1 MGHGVA
7 LRLLATSDLH
17 LRLSSRDPL
26 SGRRV
31 AGKPG
36 LARLAHLIQAQRAQA
51 PNSLLFDNG
60 DFLQGSLDELFAEA
74 LDRGHAHP
82 MIRAMNAMGYDAAT
96 LGNHEFNHGLDHLMK
111 ALGQAQFPV
120 VSANLFR
127 PAADGALV
135 PLVQTSVILQRQ
147 LRTGLGQIAALRIGV
162 TGAAPPQTAQWDRQ
176 VLAGGL
182 HSGDIPHAIAP
193 QVAALRRAGADLVVV
208 LCHSGLGAVTA
219 APEAEHAA
227 RTVAAIPGVDA
238 VIAGHSHDA
247 YPKQPGPPDPS
258 HAPIVMPGHEGSHLG
273 LIDLHLLPRPGGG
286 WAVRP
291 VHTEALATSTARPRG
306 SDARI
311 SALVRRDQAAAR
323 AQLGQTVGQIGLRL
337 HSHFAPLVPDP
348 TARLLAE
355 ACALHARSALAGRP
369 EADWPVLGAAPA
381 FGAHPGGPVLDLPPG
396 NIRLADLQR
405 ICPFPN
411 TVVAF
416 RITGAGLR
424 DWLEHAAGVFCTARP
439 GTHNQPLLHPEQ
451 PLYTFDLIE
460 GLEYEIDLTRAR
472 GSRITRLH
480 HAGAIVAAH
489 DRFILAT
496 NNYRASGG
504 GGFAQ
509 IADADLLCAQA
520 TPVRRILAT
529 HLGTLQIWQP
539 RGPGPWRFAPLPDT
553 SVSIEAETRAIAL
566 VKAGQAPPGVRVGKR
581 AGPGR
586 VWLHLH
592 L

>member
-1 MGHGVA
+1 MRA
-7 LRLLATSDLH
+7 S
-17 LRLSSRDPL
+17 
-26 SGRRV
+26 
-31 AGKPG
+31 
-36 LARLAHLIQAQRAQA
+36 AR
-51 PNSLLFDNG
+51 
-60 DFLQGSLDELFAEA
+60 
-74 LDRGHAHP
+74 
-82 MIRAMNAMGYDAAT
+82 
-96 LGNHEFNHGLDHLMK
+96 
-111 ALGQAQFPV
+111 
-120 VSANLFR
+120 
-127 PAADGALV
+127 
-135 PLVQTSVILQRQ
+135 
-147 LRTGLGQIAALRIGV
+147 
-162 TGAAPPQTAQWDRQ
+162 W
-176 VLAGGL
+176 
-182 HSGDIPHAIAP
+182 
-193 QVAALRRAGADLVVV
+193 
-208 LCHSGLGAVTA
+208 C
-219 APEAEHAA
+219 
-227 RTVAAIPGVDA
+227 AAIR
-238 VIAGHSHDA
+238 
-247 YPKQPGPPDPS
+247 
-258 HAPIVMPGHEGSHLG
+258 
-273 LIDLHLLPRPGGG
+273 RP
-286 WAVRP
+286 
-291 VHTEALATSTARPRG
+291 
-306 SDARI
+306 
-311 SALVRRDQAAAR
+311 R

-504 GGFAQ
+504 VA
-509 IADADLLCAQA
+509 L
-520 TPVRRILAT
+520 RRSRMRICYVHRRRPSAASWPPILAPCRS
-529 HLGTLQIWQP
+529 G
-539 RGPGPWRFAPLPDT
+539 
-553 SVSIEAETRAIAL
+553 S
-566 VKAGQAPPGVRVGKR
+566 R

-586 VWLHLH
+586 GALPPCRTHQCR
-592 L
+592 

>member
-1 MGHGVA
+1 
-7 LRLLATSDLH
+7 
-17 LRLSSRDPL
+17 
-26 SGRRV
+26 
-31 AGKPG
+31 
-36 LARLAHLIQAQRAQA
+36 
-51 PNSLLFDNG
+51 
-60 DFLQGSLDELFAEA
+60 
-74 LDRGHAHP
+74 
-82 MIRAMNAMGYDAAT
+82 
-96 LGNHEFNHGLDHLMK
+96 MK

-323 AQLGQTVGQIGLRL
+323 PARPNRGPDRTASAQPLCAAGAGPHCPPVGRGLRP
-337 HSHFAPLVPDP
+337 ACPQRPCRP
-348 TARLLAE
+348 PRGRL
-355 ACALHARSALAGRP
+355 ARSRG
-369 EADWPVLGAAPA
+369 
-381 FGAHPGGPVLDLPPG
+381 
-396 NIRLADLQR
+396 
-405 ICPFPN
+405 
-411 TVVAF
+411 
-416 RITGAGLR
+416 GAGIWGTSGR
-424 DWLEHAAGVFCTARP
+424 AGTGSAAGQYQT
-439 GTHNQPLLHPEQ
+439 
-451 PLYTFDLIE
+451 
-460 GLEYEIDLTRAR
+460 
-472 GSRITRLH
+472 
-480 HAGAIVAAH
+480 
-489 DRFILAT
+489 
-496 NNYRASGG
+496 
-504 GGFAQ
+504 GGFAAHLSLSQ
-509 IADADLLCAQA
+509 H
-520 TPVRRILAT
+520 RRCLS
-529 HLGTLQIWQP
+529 HHW
-539 RGPGPWRFAPLPDT
+539 RGPARLAGTCSRGLLHGPSRHPQPAAFT
-553 SVSIEAETRAIAL
+553 
-566 VKAGQAPPGVRVGKR
+566 PGT
-581 AGPGR
+581 AT
-586 VWLHLH
+586 LHLRSD
-592 L
+592 